1 MKEYIKKQIQIN
13 MEKLPLFEDFIPVGF
28 GTDSMSTYSLGA
40 YPAINTGYNMGAI
53 VGPVMEAASCVA
65 KEAHSYEM
73 NDNPKHKAKDYIK
86 EAKKHLNDKID
97 EAYENYN
104 PTNEAMVQIAGNK
117 KPSGA
122 QVLAMVIIDNL
133 ESSKMLKPGVNTDT
147 LKLAVQKMIMD
158 NTF

>member
-1 MKEYIKKQIQIN
+1 MN
-13 MEKLPLFEDFIPVGF
+13 KLPLFEDFIPMGF
-28 GTDSMSTYSLGA
+28 GVPSNAVFSISGS
-40 YPAINTGYNMGAI
+40 PRISTGYNMNAI
-53 VGPVMEAASCVA
+53 VGPVMELGSCVA
-65 KEAHSYEM
+65 KEAYTYEG
-73 NDNPKHKAKDYIK
+73 NDNPEHKAESYIK
-86 EAKKHLNDKID
+86 EVKKHISEKID

-104 PTNEAMVQIAGNK
+104 PTNEYGKMSEAMVQIAGK
-117 KPSGA
+117 SKPSGA

>member
-1 MKEYIKKQIQIN
+1 MT
-13 MEKLPLFEDFIPVGF
+13 KLPLFEDFIPIGF
-28 GTDSMSTYSLGA
+28 SMPSASMYALGA
-40 YPAINTGYNMGAI
+40 NTHADTGYNMDAI
-53 VGPVMEAASCVA
+53 VGPATQLGNHIA
-65 KEAHSYEM
+65 KEALAYEM
-73 NDNPKHKAKDYIK
+73 NDNPKHKGKEYIK

-97 EAYENYN
+97 EVYESYSV
-104 PTNEAMVQIAGNK
+104 TNEAMVQVAGDK

-122 QVLAMVIIDNL
+122 KVLAMVIVDNL